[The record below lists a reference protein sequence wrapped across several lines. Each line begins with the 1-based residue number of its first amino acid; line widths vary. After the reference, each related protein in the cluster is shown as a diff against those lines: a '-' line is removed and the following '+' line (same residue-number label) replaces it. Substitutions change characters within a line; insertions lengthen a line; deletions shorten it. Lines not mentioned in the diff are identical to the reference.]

1 MLTCCPKTSINL
13 YCRCSSNFFSARFKH
28 LVEAVNEISNFLSQ
42 ISSLKST
49 LEVGSMEF
57 LVDEMRFDI
66 SDTNTGNC

>member
-1 MLTCCPKTSINL
+1 MK
-13 YCRCSSNFFSARFKH
+13 
-28 LVEAVNEISNFLSQ
+28 EISNFLSQ

-57 LVDEMRFDI
+57 LVDKMRFDS

>member
-1 MLTCCPKTSINL
+1 MK
-13 YCRCSSNFFSARFKH
+13 
-28 LVEAVNEISNFLSQ
+28 EISNFLSQ

-57 LVDEMRFDI
+57 LADKMRFDS